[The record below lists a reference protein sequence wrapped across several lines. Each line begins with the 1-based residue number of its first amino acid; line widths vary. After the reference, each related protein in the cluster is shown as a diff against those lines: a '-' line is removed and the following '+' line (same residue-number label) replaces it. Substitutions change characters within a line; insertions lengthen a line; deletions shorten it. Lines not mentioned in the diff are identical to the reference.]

1 MSKRGKWQK
10 QKSRAVRVNTR
21 STVRKILKKMEG
33 GKCGE
38 QAKDKEAQTG
48 EDVTIGLRVF
58 VHF

>member
-1 MSKRGKWQK
+1 MSKKRKMPK
-10 QKSRAVRVNTR
+10 TKFRAVRVNTR

-48 EDVTIGLRVF
+48 EDVTMGLRVF